1 MLFSDELIRISSNK
15 MHQSQRKHEL
25 RRFSEVVNSIGA
37 GSIAYPKSDPI
48 TIASLTIIAL

>member
-1 MLFSDELIRISSNK
+1 MI
-15 MHQSQRKHEL
+15 
-25 RRFSEVVNSIGA
+25 RFSEVVNSIGA